1 MDWKRIGKSL
11 LFPHIAI
18 MIILLPVATVFLVY
32 SMVFMGT
39 DSIMAIVSYV
49 LAFYTLTVW
58 CFKVPYLIRFF
69 KDFKNENKY
78 AQLWINNHR
87 LRVNASLYGSLIWNA
102 AYALLQLGMGFWHH
116 TFWFYSLAGYY
127 ICLAVMRFFL
137 ARYTT
142 KHKPGEKM
150 REELVR
156 YRLCGWI
163 FLVMNLALALII
175 FFMVYWNRTFT
186 HHMITAIALAAYTFT
201 AFTMAIINMVKYRKY
216 NSPVYSASKIVSLA
230 SACVSMLTL
239 EATMLT
245 TFGDGSMDGVTRKI
259 FLGCTGGVI
268 SVFIIVM
275 AVYMIRQSSKKL
287 KELK

>member
-1 MDWKRIGKSL
+1 MDWRKIGKTL

-18 MIILLPVATVFLVY
+18 MIILLPLATVFLVY
-32 SMVFMGT
+32 SMVFMGS
-39 DSIMAIVSYV
+39 DSIIAIVSYV
-49 LAFYTLTVW
+49 LAFYTLMIWTL
-58 CFKVPYLIRFF
+58 KVPYLIQFF
-69 KDFKNENKY
+69 KTFKDENKY
-78 AQLWINNHR
+78 ARRWQDDDR
-87 LRVNASLYGSLIWNA
+87 LRVNVSLYGTLIWNT
-102 AYALLQLGMGFWHH
+102 AYALLQLGMGFWHY

-150 REELVR
+150 REELIR
-156 YRLCGWI
+156 YRLCGWV
-163 FLVMNLALALII
+163 FLAMNLTLALII

-186 HHMITAIALAAYTFT
+186 HHMITAIAMAAYTFT
-201 AFTMAIINMVKYRKY
+201 AFTIAIINIVKYRKY
-216 NSPVYSASKIVSLA
+216 NSPVYSVSKAISLA
-230 SACVSMLTL
+230 AACVSMLTL

-245 TFGDGSMDGVTRKI
+245 TFGDGSMDAITRKI
-259 FLGCTGGVI
+259 MLGCTGGVI

-275 AVYMIRQSSKKL
+275 AIYMIIQSSKKL